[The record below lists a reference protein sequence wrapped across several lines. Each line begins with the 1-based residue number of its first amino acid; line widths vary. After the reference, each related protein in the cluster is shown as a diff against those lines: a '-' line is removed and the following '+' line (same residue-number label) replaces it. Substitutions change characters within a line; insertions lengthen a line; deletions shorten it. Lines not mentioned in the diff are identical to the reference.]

1 MSFISKQATRPLKHM
16 YTPAV
21 EAVRGNVLA
30 KAAAWLL
37 CSFCWRWQQNQRPD
51 LYTHIHYCT
60 ETWVLRFVLSCC
72 IGTMTIKYSILKFL
86 GFFLVTNVIKNVNTV
101 VVFRSMKSNMLKIR
115 LHLNPMNIVHLG
127 VTGFFVQQTHSL
139 ERRMDS
145 NNQSALQVTVKK
157 KTKNNPLVFCRHTSQ
172 DGIQ

>member
-1 MSFISKQATRPLKHM
+1 MCSQRQLLGCFA
-16 YTPAV
+16 AFV
-21 EAVRGNVLA
+21 EGGN
-30 KAAAWLL
+30 KTKD
-37 CSFCWRWQQNQRPD
+37 QD

-145 NNQSALQVTVKK
+145 NNQSVLQVTVKK